1 VNLPRVEIDTLLMTV
16 TDAVDRAME
25 GDPAGG
31 YEALLAGLRRAE
43 EIRDEGAEY
52 GAELV
57 TRWQDALDRFAERY
71 RIGRA

>member
-1 VNLPRVEIDTLLMTV
+1 VEIDTLLTRI
-16 TDAVDRAME
+16 TDAVDLAYE

-31 YEALLAGLRRAE
+31 YEALLTGLRRAE
-43 EIRDEGAEY
+43 EIRDDGAEY

-57 TRWQDALDRFAERY
+57 TRWQDALERFVEWW